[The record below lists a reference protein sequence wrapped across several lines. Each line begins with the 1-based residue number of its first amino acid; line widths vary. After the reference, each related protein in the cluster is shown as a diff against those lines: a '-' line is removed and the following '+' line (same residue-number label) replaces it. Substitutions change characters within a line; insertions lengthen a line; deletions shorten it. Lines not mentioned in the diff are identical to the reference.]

1 MVIWETNCPFCNSQV
16 KCILKPLEID
26 SSHYL
31 YKSLIGP
38 FKSIGKYE
46 YEIIHQPNGNCAN
59 NINYKPIIIASSTF
73 TLFPNLSLPSS
84 PTSSSL
90 SNMSLPSMSSS
101 SLSSIYPIK
110 ILGFSDNQYN
120 LKTFNKIVKSASIL
134 HNQPNF
140 ILHVGDPVQKF
151 DSLQQWQTDFF
162 DPLIN
167 YKLIQKSPMIF
178 AHGNH
183 DFNPLLNYH
192 YTTNKLW
199 YSFTIANTRWIVLD
213 SNIDDELQDK
223 WLIKELSSI
232 ESKLAKFRI
241 VVVHIPPFVEF
252 WDPKSWNEKS
262 EKYWGDFVRKRY
274 VPLFQR
280 YEVDLV
286 ISGHQHNYQRGQF
299 DGTVYTIIGGA
310 GGELD
315 YERVEDWK
323 IYSIV
328 KKIHHYV
335 LIEIWS
341 DKLIWVVYDINNKV
355 IDKFELGKRAIFT

>member
-1 MVIWETNCPFCNSQV
+1 MSS
-16 KCILKPLEID
+16 ILTHLEID
-26 SSHYL
+26 GSHYL

-38 FKSIGKYE
+38 FK
-46 YEIIHQPNGNCAN
+46 
-59 NINYKPIIIASSTF
+59 NI
-73 TLFPNLSLPSS
+73 
-84 PTSSSL
+84 
-90 SNMSLPSMSSS
+90 
-101 SLSSIYPIK
+101 
-110 ILGFSDNQYN
+110 
-120 LKTFNKIVKSASIL
+120 ASIL

-140 ILHVGDPVQKF
+140 ILHVGDSVQNF

-183 DFNPLLNYH
+183 DFNPLLDYY

-213 SNIDDELQDK
+213 SNIDEESQDK

-232 ESKLAKFRI
+232 ESKLAKFRV

-274 VPLFQR
+274 VPLFQK
-280 YEVDLV
+280 YDVDLV

-310 GGELD
+310 GGKLD
-315 YERVEDWK
+315 FERVEDWK

-328 KKIHHYV
+328 RKIYHYV

-341 DKLIWVVYDINNKV
+341 DKLIWVVYDINNKI
-355 IDKFELGKRAIFT
+355 IDKFELGKRTIFT